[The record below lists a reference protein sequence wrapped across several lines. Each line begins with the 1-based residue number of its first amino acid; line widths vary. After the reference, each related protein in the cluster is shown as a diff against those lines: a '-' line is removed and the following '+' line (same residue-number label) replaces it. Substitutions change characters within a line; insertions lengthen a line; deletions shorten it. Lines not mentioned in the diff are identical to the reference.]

1 MKNINWVPVK
11 EYWKFDLLIKPLI
24 KIQAFRKSHLES
36 FISDLID
43 SISSD
48 LHLSEDE
55 LKDLFHEKNKAFYEL
70 MEEIYLDYEDI
81 SIYSTSFKKL
91 FSILLIPEVPKST
104 ILTNLYDS
112 LSLREKKNFLDM
124 LNKKMQ

>member
-11 EYWKFDLLIKPLI
+11 EYWKFELLIKPLI
-24 KIQAFRKSHLES
+24 EIQSFRKSHLES

-48 LHLSEDE
+48 LHISEDE
-55 LKDLFHEKNKAFYEL
+55 IKDLFYEKNKAFYEL
-70 MEEIYLDYEDI
+70 IEEIYLDYEDI

-91 FSILLIPEVPKST
+91 FSILLIPEVPKAT
-104 ILTNLYDS
+104 ILTNLYNS

>member
-24 KIQAFRKSHLES
+24 QVQAFRRSHLDY

-48 LHLSEDE
+48 LNFSRNE
-55 LKDLFHEKNKAFYEL
+55 LQELFFEKNKEFNELVDSIFY
-70 MEEIYLDYEDI
+70 DYEDI
-81 SIYSTSFKKL
+81 SIYGDNFKKL
-91 FSILLIPEVPKST
+91 FSILLVPKVSKVT
-104 ILTNLYDS
+104 ILKNLYDS
-112 LSLREKKNFLDM
+112 LPLREKKNFLDM